1 MFNEFILF
9 KIIEKLIKIL
19 STNDDDYCTDEIIYD
34 YKDEIKY

>member
-19 STNDDDYCTDEIIYD
+19 FTNDDCCIDEIIYD
-34 YKDEIKY
+34 YRDEIKY

>member
-19 STNDDDYCTDEIIYD
+19 STKDDYCTDEIIYD
-34 YKDEIKY
+34 YRDEIKY